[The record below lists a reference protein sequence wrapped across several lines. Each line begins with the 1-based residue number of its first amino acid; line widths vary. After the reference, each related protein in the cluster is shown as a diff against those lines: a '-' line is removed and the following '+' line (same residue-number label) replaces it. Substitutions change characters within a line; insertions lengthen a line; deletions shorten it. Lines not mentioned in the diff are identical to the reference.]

1 MQSISTGIE
10 PATINLT
17 GLRSTYEL
25 RSNTYLD
32 ICFGLQISQFGFKN
46 PN

>member
-10 PATINLT
+10 PATSNLK
-17 GLRSTYEL
+17 GYALPNEL

-32 ICFGLQISQFGFKN
+32 ICLGLQISQFEFKN